1 MQPPEVRAS
10 IPPPDPSTPIAPED
24 TSDGLT
30 ITWKDG
36 LPDDP
41 LERAQIEQI
50 VITSG
55 LTSKFSAIKRLL
67 DGDVDAAQDEME
79 RMAEEG
85 AEQAQA
91 DADALMMQQLPVDEE
106 QQSGPPADDKNM
118 AKAKAER
125 GIGGSANDKQSP
137 KKQPTGNRTK
147 R

>member
-1 MQPPEVRAS
+1 MQPPELRKGIS
-10 IPPPDPSTPIAPED
+10 PED

-67 DGDVDAAQDEME
+67 DGDVEAAEDEME

-91 DADALMMQQLPVDEE
+91 DADALMMQIPPGEE
-106 QQSGPPADDKNM
+106 DQQSGPPADDKNM

-137 KKQPTGNRTK
+137 KKQPTGNRAK
-147 R
+147 K